1 MKTLTTF
8 FRKGKEQT
16 IHASLV
22 LREFTNG
29 MIGVSLYDS
38 KKQEFVYDETFEENE
53 KDVAYK
59 LYELS
64 QKQLLPFFD
73 NADESIETTK
83 VLK

>member
-1 MKTLTTF
+1 MKTLTTY
-8 FRKGKEQT
+8 FRKGEEQT
-16 IHASLV
+16 IRASLT

-29 MIGVSLYDS
+29 MISVSLYNS
-38 KKQEFVYDETFEENE
+38 KKQEFVYQETFEENE

-59 LYELS
+59 LYEVS

-73 NADESIETTK
+73 NADESIEETK